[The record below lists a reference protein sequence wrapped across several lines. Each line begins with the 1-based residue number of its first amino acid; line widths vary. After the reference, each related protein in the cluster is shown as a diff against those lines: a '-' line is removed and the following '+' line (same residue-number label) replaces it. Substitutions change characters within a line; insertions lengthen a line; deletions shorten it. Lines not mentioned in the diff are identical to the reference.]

1 MYKKILLPTDG
12 SKFANNAANHGLYL
26 AEKSG
31 AEIIVLSVIE
41 NSFVN
46 SIPLGEDTMDIE
58 NLLKED
64 CEKNLESF
72 KELSKTSNNLNISYL
87 IKQGSPA
94 KVILEVADTENVD
107 LIIVGSSGKSNFD
120 KFLMGS
126 VADKLVK
133 SAHCP
138 VLVTR

>member
-58 NLLKED
+58 NLLKKD